1 MPRWC
6 CCSCYCY
13 NVSDRRDLQG
23 NPRNKVALRPGHS
36 LMDWV
41 RLGQSGKD
49 LTGVKGILQDVTVA
63 QLAKHNKRHDAW
75 LAIRGNPRN
84 KVALRPGHSLMDWV
98 RLGQSGKD
106 LTGVKGILQ
115 DVTVA
120 QLAKHNKR
128 HDAWLAIRGR
138 VYNVSHYMD
147 FHPGGEEELMRGVG
161 KDATDLFNQ
170 VHAWVNFES
179 LLQKC
184 LVGRLRKNESS
195 KVDLGVLLFGSKK
208 SNTRA
213 KQVPVLPGPTVT
225 EDSKPKGRVPV
236 PMDWFQKQ
244 DSVSVMYYT
253 KETCPAVEVRLV
265 DDRDLSVYVRLGDTD
280 TLLSHLSLE
289 EEVSWPCTV
298 STNNDTGKIELQL
311 VKKLPKLWVRL
322 GAECSDNGMLH
333 SNTDVFAPFSE
344 YSVAGVTPVTHNTK
358 LLVLR
363 RRDCAYRTVPIGH
376 HVRVRSN
383 IQGMAI
389 SRSYTPVVPAL
400 CPSFMPP
407 EWQPDALCLM
417 VKEYPTGALT
427 PWLCSLCPGDTVEL
441 SGPEGSF
448 STKLLA
454 EMTRLYLVAAGTGL
468 TPMLTLIAWALGVK
482 GCRSLKISLIFF
494 NRDEKDRLWAEQLE
508 KLDQENERFTVTHV
522 LSEASED
529 WVGRRGHIDKFLL
542 QELLPDISSDPT
554 QFVCLCGP
562 TAFTELARKL
572 LVDLGCPEQRYHCFL
587 G

>member
-1 MPRWC
+1 M
-6 CCSCYCY
+6 CSIVPLLPTIQSGYVFY
-13 NVSDRRDLQG
+13 RTIAANNSIWIR
-23 NPRNKVALRPGHS
+23 NPRNKVALQPGHS

-49 LTGVKGILQDVTVA
+49 LTGVKGV
-63 QLAKHNKRHDAW
+63 
-75 LAIRGNPRN
+75 
-84 KVALRPGHSLMDWV
+84 
-98 RLGQSGKD
+98 
-106 LTGVKGILQ
+106 LQ

-184 LVGRLRKNESS
+184 LVGRLRKNEGS

-208 SNTRA
+208 SNAGA
-213 KQVPVLPGPTVT
+213 KQVPVLPGPTVA

-244 DSVSVMYYT
+244 DVVSVVYYT
-253 KETCPAVEVRLV
+253 KVTCPVVEVRLV
-265 DDRDLSVYVRLGDTD
+265 DDRDLSVYVRLGGTY

-289 EEVSWPCTV
+289 EEVSWPCKV
-298 STNNDTGKIELQL
+298 STNDDTGKIELQL
-311 VKKLPKLWVRL
+311 VKKLPKLWARL
-322 GAECSDNGMLH
+322 GAECSDNGTMH
-333 SNTDVFAPFSE
+333 SNTDVFAPFLP
-344 YSVAGVTPVTHNTK
+344 YIVAGVTPVTHNTK

-383 IQGMAI
+383 IQ
-389 SRSYTPVVPAL
+389 VVAAL
-400 CPSFMPP
+400 CPSFVPP

-417 VKEYPTGALT
+417 VKEYPAGALT

-454 EMTRLYLVAAGTGL
+454 EMTSLYLVAAGTGL
-468 TPMLTLIAWALGVK
+468 TPMLALIVWALEGR
-482 GCRSLKISLIFF
+482 GSR
-494 NRDEKDRLWAEQLE
+494 
-508 KLDQENERFTVTHV
+508 RFTVTHV
-522 LSEASED
+522 LSEASDD
-529 WVGRRGHIDKFLL
+529 WVGRRGHIDESFL
-542 QELLPDISSDPT
+542 QELLPDIASDPT
-554 QFVCLCGP
+554 QFVCVCGP
-562 TAFTELARKL
+562 TAFTELTRNL
-572 LVDLGCPEQRYHCFL
+572 
-587 G
+587 